1 MSDAPATGGEMH
13 AALKQALAELLPD
26 ILRDHASAPVAQ
38 VPAPPVAQTLRP
50 STWHPAQQAPDPAQA
65 AQAKFHAD
73 RAELAQGGG
82 LEHVRIADDR
92 DLDAF
97 VRGLARR
104 LESAAEREAVLSGRI
119 RFSLHA
125 RGHAAPAAAPRAAA
139 GGGDPSRIERGAVT
153 ERIVERAAQS
163 GGVLVLGPKAVL
175 TPMGRDR
182 ARALGVRIE
191 REAAC

>member
-1 MSDAPATGGEMH
+1 MSDAPVTGGDMH

-26 ILRDHASAPVAQ
+26 MLRDHASQPVAQ

-73 RAELAQGGG
+73 RAEAAQGGA
-82 LEHVRIADDR
+82 EHVRLADDR

-97 VRGLARR
+97 VRTLARR
-104 LESAAEREAVLSGRI
+104 FESPAEREAAIAGRT
-119 RFSLHA
+119 RFTLHA
-125 RGHAAPAAAPRAAA
+125 GGQTAPAAAPRAAH
-139 GGGDPSRIERGAVT
+139 GGGGPSRVERGAVT
-153 ERIVERAAQS
+153 ERIVEQAAQS